1 MMQRAAPPETWQV
14 VGVCVFLALAV
25 AAVFGQCSYW
35 KESETL
41 WTHALNCTSGNS
53 FAHYSLGIAL
63 LNKGKK
69 EQAVAQ
75 FRKALEIKPDFVM
88 ARSNLGLALD
98 QKGEVDEAIAQYRQ
112 ALEIKP
118 DDAVAH
124 NNLGMAL
131 AKKGRLDEAIASYRQ
146 AMKINPRYADAYGN
160 LGLALAQKG
169 EIRETIDAWQL
180 ALELNPDQL
189 NVLNNLARLL
199 ATTPDAALRSG
210 TKAVALAEKANLLTR
225 DGNPMVPH
233 TLAAAYAEAGR
244 FSEAVATA
252 EKAVRDETA
261 AGETRFADLNRQL
274 LTVYRAGK
282 PWHGTIAKNPN
293 RFGVGDNSP

>member
-1 MMQRAAPPETWQV
+1 MQRAAPPETWQV

-98 QKGEVDEAIAQYRQ
+98 QKGEVDEAIA
-112 ALEIKP
+112 
-118 DDAVAH
+118 
-124 NNLGMAL
+124 
-131 AKKGRLDEAIASYRQ
+131 SYRQ

-233 TLAAAYAEAGR
+233 TLAAAYAESGR
-244 FSEAVATA
+244 YGDAAATA
-252 EKAVRDETA
+252 RRARTMAAAQKQDTLTAMLEKEIQLYEADKPARDVP
-261 AGETRFADLNRQL
+261 GEKTN
-274 LTVYRAGK
+274 
-282 PWHGTIAKNPN
+282 
-293 RFGVGDNSP
+293 

>member
-1 MMQRAAPPETWQV
+1 MQRAAPPETWQV

-233 TLAAAYAEAGR
+233 TLAAAYAESGR
-244 FSEAVATA
+244 YGDAAATVRRARTMAAAQKQDTLTAMLEKEIQLYEADKPARDVPG
-252 EKAVRDETA
+252 EKT
-261 AGETRFADLNRQL
+261 N
-274 LTVYRAGK
+274 
-282 PWHGTIAKNPN
+282 
-293 RFGVGDNSP
+293 